1 MNDITQFL
9 YIIDYWVP
17 FPSSEYGG
25 TISLIAQSDT
35 EAFEVLAS
43 EDGFPQEYKHLIM
56 KNVIE
61 AQKLPFKEKYPEPM
75 IVDAFTT

>member
-1 MNDITQFL
+1 MEITQFL

-25 TISLIAQSDT
+25 TISLIAQNDT

-43 EDGFPQEYKHLIM
+43 EDGFPEEYRHLIM

-61 AQKLPFKEKYPEPM
+61 AQKLKLADEYLEPM

>member
-1 MNDITQFL
+1 MEIVQSL

-25 TISLIAQSDT
+25 TISLIAQNDT

-43 EDGFPQEYKHLIM
+43 EDGFPEEYRHLIM

-61 AQKLPFKEKYPEPM
+61 AQKLKLADEYAEPM

>member
-1 MNDITQFL
+1 MEITQFL

-25 TISLIAQSDT
+25 TITLIAQNDT

-43 EDGFPQEYKHLIM
+43 EDGFPEEYRHLIM

-61 AQKLPFKEKYPEPM
+61 AQKLKLADEYPEPM

>member
-1 MNDITQFL
+1 MEITQFL

-25 TISLIAQSDT
+25 TISLIAQNDT

-43 EDGFPQEYKHLIM
+43 EDGFPQEHKHLIM

-61 AQKLPFKEKYPEPM
+61 AQKLQLADEYPEPM

>member
-1 MNDITQFL
+1 MEITQFL

-17 FPSSEYGG
+17 YPSSEYGG
-25 TISLIAQSDT
+25 TISLIAQNDT

-43 EDGFPQEYKHLIM
+43 EDGFPEEYRHLIM

-61 AQKLPFKEKYPEPM
+61 AQKLKLADEYAEPM

>member
-1 MNDITQFL
+1 MHYL

-25 TISLIAQSDT
+25 TISLIAQNDT

-43 EDGFPQEYKHLIM
+43 EDGFPPEHKHLIM

-61 AQKLPFKEKYPEPM
+61 AQKLQLADEYPEPM

>member
-25 TISLIAQSDT
+25 TISLIAQNDT

-43 EDGFPQEYKHLIM
+43 EDGFPSEYKHLIM

-61 AQKLPFKEKYPEPM
+61 AQKLPLKEKYPEPM

>member
-1 MNDITQFL
+1 MEITQFL

-25 TISLIAQSDT
+25 TISLIAQNDT

-43 EDGFPQEYKHLIM
+43 EDGFPEEYRHLIM

-61 AQKLPFKEKYPEPM
+61 AQKLELADEYAEPM

>member
-1 MNDITQFL
+1 MHYL

-25 TISLIAQSDT
+25 TISLIAQNDT

-43 EDGFPQEYKHLIM
+43 EDGFPQEYKNLIM

-61 AQKLPFKEKYPEPM
+61 AQKLQLADEYPEPM

>member
-1 MNDITQFL
+1 MHYL

-25 TISLIAQSDT
+25 TISLIAQNDT
-35 EAFEVLAS
+35 EDFEVLAS
-43 EDGFPQEYKHLIM
+43 EDGFPQEYRHLIM

-61 AQKLPFKEKYPEPM
+61 AQKLQLADEYPEPM

>member
-1 MNDITQFL
+1 METTQFL

-25 TISLIAQSDT
+25 TISLIARNDT

-43 EDGFPQEYKHLIM
+43 EDGFPSEYNHLIM

-61 AQKLPFKEKYPEPM
+61 AQKLPLKEKYPEPM

>member
-1 MNDITQFL
+1 MEITQFL
-9 YIIDYWVP
+9 YIIDYWVL

-25 TISLIAQSDT
+25 TISLIAQNDT

-43 EDGFPQEYKHLIM
+43 EDGFPEEYRHLIM

-61 AQKLPFKEKYPEPM
+61 AQKLKLADEYPEPM

>member
-1 MNDITQFL
+1 MEITQFL

-25 TISLIAQSDT
+25 TISLIAQNDT

-43 EDGFPQEYKHLIM
+43 EDGFPEEYRHLIM
-56 KNVIE
+56 KNVID
-61 AQKLPFKEKYPEPM
+61 AQKLKLADEYAEPL

>member
-1 MNDITQFL
+1 MEITQFL

-25 TISLIAQSDT
+25 TISLIAQNDT

-43 EDGFPQEYKHLIM
+43 EDGFPEEYRHLIM

-61 AQKLPFKEKYPEPM
+61 AQKLKLADEYADPM

>member
-1 MNDITQFL
+1 MHYL

-25 TISLIAQSDT
+25 TISLIAQNDT

-43 EDGFPQEYKHLIM
+43 EDGFPEEYRHLIM

-61 AQKLPFKEKYPEPM
+61 AQKLKLADEYAEPM

>member
-1 MNDITQFL
+1 MHYL

-25 TISLIAQSDT
+25 TISLIAQNDT

-43 EDGFPQEYKHLIM
+43 EDGFPSEYKHLIM

-61 AQKLPFKEKYPEPM
+61 AQKLQLADEYPEPM

>member
-1 MNDITQFL
+1 MEITQFL

-25 TISLIAQSDT
+25 TISLIAQNDT

-43 EDGFPQEYKHLIM
+43 EDGFPEEYRHLIM

-61 AQKLPFKEKYPEPM
+61 AQKLKLADEYAEPM

>member
-1 MNDITQFL
+1 MHYL

-25 TISLIAQSDT
+25 TISLIAQNDT

-43 EDGFPQEYKHLIM
+43 EDGFPHEEYRHLIM

-61 AQKLPFKEKYPEPM
+61 AQKLQLADEYPEPM

>member
-1 MNDITQFL
+1 MEITQFL

-25 TISLIAQSDT
+25 TISLIAQNDT

-61 AQKLPFKEKYPEPM
+61 AQKLKLADEYAEPM

>member
-1 MNDITQFL
+1 MEITQFL

-17 FPSSEYGG
+17 FPSSEYGR
-25 TISLIAQSDT
+25 TISLIAQNDT

-43 EDGFPQEYKHLIM
+43 EDGFPEEYRHLIM

-61 AQKLPFKEKYPEPM
+61 AQKLKLADEYAEPM

>member
-1 MNDITQFL
+1 MEITQFL

-25 TISLIAQSDT
+25 TISLIAQNDT

-43 EDGFPQEYKHLIM
+43 EDGFPQEYRHLIM

-61 AQKLPFKEKYPEPM
+61 AQKLQLADEYPETM

>member
-1 MNDITQFL
+1 MEITQFL

-25 TISLIAQSDT
+25 TISLIAQNDT

-43 EDGFPQEYKHLIM
+43 EDGFPPEYRHLIM

-61 AQKLPFKEKYPEPM
+61 AQKLQLADEYPEPM

>member
-1 MNDITQFL
+1 MHYL

-43 EDGFPQEYKHLIM
+43 EDGFPEEYRHLIM

-61 AQKLPFKEKYPEPM
+61 AQKLQLADEYSEPM
-75 IVDAFTT
+75 IVDAFIT

>member
-1 MNDITQFL
+1 MEITQFL

-25 TISLIAQSDT
+25 TISLIAQNDT

-43 EDGFPQEYKHLIM
+43 EDGFPQEYRH
-56 KNVIE
+56 
-61 AQKLPFKEKYPEPM
+61 
-75 IVDAFTT
+75 

>member
-1 MNDITQFL
+1 MEITQFL

-25 TISLIAQSDT
+25 TISLIAQNDT
-35 EAFEVLAS
+35 EAFELLAS
-43 EDGFPQEYKHLIM
+43 EDGFPEEYRHLIM

-61 AQKLPFKEKYPEPM
+61 AQKLKLADEYAEPM

>member
-1 MNDITQFL
+1 MHYL

-25 TISLIAQSDT
+25 TISLIAQNDT
-35 EAFEVLAS
+35 EAFEVVAS
-43 EDGFPQEYKHLIM
+43 EDGFPSEYKHLIM

-61 AQKLPFKEKYPEPM
+61 AQKLQLADEYPEPM

>member
-1 MNDITQFL
+1 MHYL

-25 TISLIAQSDT
+25 TISLIAQNDT

-43 EDGFPQEYKHLIM
+43 EDGFPSEYKHLIM

-61 AQKLPFKEKYPEPM
+61 AQKLPLKEKYPEPM

>member
-1 MNDITQFL
+1 METTQFL

-43 EDGFPQEYKHLIM
+43 EDGFPSEYKHLIM

-61 AQKLPFKEKYPEPM
+61 AQKLQLADEYPEPM